1 MIRHRGIVNG
11 ITTDAPFIG
20 ARINAIDCHHN
31 CPGCFNQELKK
42 EPMYAES
49 ANSVIEQV
57 KRCKLNSGIILGG
70 LEWSEQPEDLIELV
84 HAARYNNLEVMIYTH
99 LSEAEFKKL
108 FPCFWEL
115 PIYVKFGEYRYDL
128 ESYADREKD
137 VLLASTNQYIKKLG
151 E

>member
-11 ITTDAPFIG
+11 VTTDAPFIG

-31 CPGCFNQELKK
+31 CPCCFNQELKK
-42 EPMYAES
+42 HPMYAES
-49 ANSVIEQV
+49 ASSVIEQV
-57 KRCKLNSGIILGG
+57 KRCTLNKGIIFGG
-70 LEWSEQPEDLIELV
+70 LEWSEQPEDLIELI
-84 HAARYNNLEVMIYTH
+84 HAARTNDLEVMIYTH
-99 LSEAEFKKL
+99 HTEEEFKKL

-115 PIYVKFGEYRYDL
+115 PIYVKFGEFKQEL
-128 ESYADREKD
+128 GSYADHEND